1 MSPFGNTETAFI
13 TKSDGQLLKALWLFR
28 MVASPRLV
36 KIGKVFLGLAGFLHL
51 PMKWLM
57 KPTIYSHFCG
67 GETLEEC
74 APVVDRL
81 AEHNVRS
88 ILDYSV
94 EGKESEEDIAA
105 ALEETLRAV
114 RYAASRDD
122 IPFAVFKPTAF
133 APLTILEKAAAGELK
148 TDAERAEAAK
158 FESRLETL
166 FRTASEADE
175 PIMIDAEE
183 TWIQSY
189 VDGIVR
195 RMMERFNTKKAIVYN
210 TLQMYRHD
218 RLAFL
223 EQALREAEK
232 GGYVLGIKLV
242 RGAYMEKERAR
253 AEKLGYPSP
262 IHPDKAATDKAY
274 DDALTFC
281 LEHIDRISVF
291 NGTHNEASCLH
302 LMDLL
307 RRKALRPD
315 DPRVYS
321 SQLFGMSDHI
331 SFNMAREGYNV
342 AKYIPYG
349 PVKHVL
355 PYLIR
360 RAEENTA
367 VAGQTGRELGLLTA
381 ERRRRKAADHKS
393 TRDNPS
399 IRP

>member
-1 MSPFGNTETAFI
+1 MSLFNNTETAFI
-13 TKSDGQLLKALWLFR
+13 VKSDGQLLKAWWLFK
-28 MVASPRLV
+28 MVSFPRLV
-36 KIGKVFLGLAGFLHL
+36 KFGKVLLAIARFLHV
-51 PMKWLM
+51 PIKWM
-57 KPTIYSHFCG
+57 VKPTIFAHFCG
-67 GETLEEC
+67 GETLESC
-74 APVVDRL
+74 APVVERL
-81 AEHNVRS
+81 AAHNVRS

-94 EGKESEEDIAA
+94 EGKESEEDITA
-105 ALEETLRAV
+105 ALDETLRAV
-114 RYAASRDD
+114 RHAAADVN

-133 APLTILEKAAAGELK
+133 APFDILEKAAAGELRTETEK
-148 TDAERAEAAK
+148 AEAAK
-158 FESRLETL
+158 FEKRLETL
-166 FRTASEADE
+166 FRAAGEGNE

-189 VDGIVR
+189 IDGVVH
-195 RMMERFNTKKAIVYN
+195 RMMETYNTKKAIVYN

-218 RLAFL
+218 RLSFL
-223 EQALREAEK
+223 EKALAAAEK
-232 GGYVLGIKLV
+232 GNYFLGIKLV

-262 IHPDKAATDKAY
+262 IHPDKPATDKAY

-281 LEHIDRISVF
+281 VEHIDRISVF

-302 LMDLL
+302 LMGLL
-307 RRKALRPD
+307 KKKGLPSN

-321 SQLFGMSDHI
+321 SQLCGMSDHI
-331 SFNMAREGYNV
+331 SFNMARAGYNV

-367 VAGQTGRELGLLTA
+367 VAGQTGRELRLLSE
-381 ERRRRKAADHKS
+381 ERKRRKAA
-393 TRDNPS
+393 RAAV
-399 IRP
+399 R